1 MPPAEILLLPPPT
14 RRRLSPRSTRMGPHR
29 RWSTL
34 PNDVGRLVVEG
45 ILQDKPHIFTH
56 PAPVAQLQAR
66 LDALLAVHPQPAAR

>member
-1 MPPAEILLLPPPT
+1 MEYLA
-14 RRRLSPRSTRMGPHR
+14 
-29 RWSTL
+29 